1 MTDLKLFD
9 FYFVVVGHILGGSI
23 NGSIF
28 NEENKHSHGIHIS
41 NSEIVESEKGVVAA
55 DDGRCSE
62 IGASILRKGGHAVDA
77 AVATALCLGVV
88 CSLSS
93 GIGGGGFMLVRS
105 SSTLQTVAIDF
116 RETAPLAASQVQN
129 LSFLVKQMDV
139 FWPATLL
146 VQKYYNV

>member
-1 MTDLKLFD
+1 MVVCICKVTDGVQSLSLVNGFH
-9 FYFVVVGHILGGSI
+9 FVVVGHILGGSI
-23 NGSIF
+23 NGSVF
-28 NEENKHSHGIHIS
+28 REENKHFDGIHLENPEIIQ
-41 NSEIVESEKGVVAA
+41 SEEGVVAA

-62 IGASILRKGGHAVDA
+62 IGASILRQGGHAVDA

-105 SSTLQTVAIDF
+105 SPTWQTIAFDF

-129 LSFLVKQMDV
+129 LSLLVK
-139 FWPATLL
+139 
-146 VQKYYNV
+146 